1 MHHMIL
7 LLRRNTVLHLYKSL
21 SQYVGRLESS
31 TNFQGVTDLLFSLAD
46 IAYIQEVEHHLP
58 VLFSCCPVCVFSLLM
73 LGLHHCGTC
82 EAIGTQHPL
91 QVFQFLLLL
100 AVTTDSV
107 CSVAKVLDYSGQDPW
122 MVVGVQV
129 DVVIGMS
136 FRLKH
141 QSTSQCVVSLS

>member
-31 TNFQGVTDLLFSLAD
+31 TNFQGVTNLLYSLTD
-46 IAYIQEVEHHLP
+46 VAYIQEVEHHLP
-58 VLFSCCPVCVFSLLM
+58 LLFSCCPVCVCLPLM
-73 LGLHHCGTC
+73 QGLHHCGTC

-91 QVFQFLLLL
+91 QVFQFLLLA

-107 CSVAKVLDYSGQDPW
+107 CPVAKVLDYSSQDPW

-129 DVVIGMS
+129 DVVTGVS

-141 QSTSQCVVSLS
+141 QSTNQGVLSLR

>member
-1 MHHMIL
+1 MIL

-141 QSTSQCVVSLS
+141 QSTSQGVVSLS

>member
-91 QVFQFLLLL
+91 QVFQFLLLA

-107 CSVAKVLDYSGQDPW
+107 CPVAKVLDYSSQDPW

-129 DVVIGMS
+129 DVVTGVS

-141 QSTSQCVVSLS
+141 QSTNQGVLSLR